1 MNKLIK
7 VFPSPFELAEEL
19 AHELIRM
26 IKEVVK
32 KRTLFS
38 VAISGGNTPKLLFS
52 VLGDHFANSVNWKR
66 VHFFWVDER
75 CVPPDNSESNYGM
88 TKHAFLEKIDI
99 SDSNIHRIRGEDDPE
114 KEAIRYSWEIAE
126 FTRKRNGLPLFDVI
140 LLGLGEDG
148 HTASIFPGNTELL
161 YTEKICEVTN
171 HPLNLKKRIT
181 ITGTVINNADN
192 VIFLVTGANKA
203 KILSEIIKKT
213 GFENYPA
220 EHINP
225 VNGVLKWYIDNEAS
239 GMIEEFE

>member
-7 VFPSPFELAEEL
+7 VFPSSFELAEEL

-26 IKEVVK
+26 IKEAVK
-32 KRTLFS
+32 KRILFS
-38 VAISGGNTPKLLFS
+38 VAVSGGNTPKLLFS

-148 HTASIFPGNTELL
+148 HTASIFPARIDLFHSTH
-161 YTEKICEVTN
+161 ICEVAF
-171 HPLNLKKRIT
+171 HPVTFQKRIT
-181 ITGTVINNADN
+181 LTGSIINNADL
-192 VIFLVTGANKA
+192 VTFLVTGQSKA
-203 KILSEIIKKT
+203 KVVERILKNSKADIM
-213 GFENYPA
+213 FPA
-220 EHINP
+220 SHIAP
-225 VNGVLKWYIDNEAS
+225 ANGEVKWFLDEEAAKFIS
-239 GMIEEFE
+239 